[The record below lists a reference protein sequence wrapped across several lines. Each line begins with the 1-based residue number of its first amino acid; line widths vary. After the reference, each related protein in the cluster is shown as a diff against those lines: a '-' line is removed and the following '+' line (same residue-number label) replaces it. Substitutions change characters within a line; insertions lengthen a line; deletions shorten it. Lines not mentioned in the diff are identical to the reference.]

1 MKKAL
6 FYNLLLIS
14 ASYLFSCS
22 RPIARFS
29 MIGEQKVLEQIQFQN
44 ESQKAANYE
53 WNFGDGNTST
63 LPTPNHQYKASG
75 NYTITLKA
83 IDEKGKSKMTEQDIT
98 ITPPSKCLVEL
109 ETAYGSM
116 LIQLYDDTPLHQDNF
131 IKLAEEGYYDSLLFH
146 RVINGFM
153 LQGGDPNS
161 RHAKTNQSLGS
172 GGPGYMVDAEFRD
185 SLVHVKGALAA
196 ARTGD
201 AVNPQKRSSGS
212 QFYIVQGQKL
222 TEDMLAR
229 IEAQKGIRYTKAQRD
244 AYLANGGTPFLDR
257 EYTVFGQVIE
267 GMEVIDKIAAVKTN
281 PGDRPAEDVWMK
293 VRVIR

>member
-6 FYNLLLIS
+6 FYFFLLVGA
-14 ASYLFSCS
+14 ASFSCS

-29 MIGEQKVLEQIQFQN
+29 LNGEQKVLESIQFQN
-44 ESQKAANYE
+44 ESEKAGSYE
-53 WNFGDGNTST
+53 WDFGDGHSSN
-63 LPTPNHQYKASG
+63 LPAPTHQYKTSG

-83 IDEKGKSKMTEQDIT
+83 IDEKGKSKMTEKDIT

-109 ETAYGSM
+109 ETAHGN
-116 LIQLYDDTPLHQDNF
+116 LIIQLYDDTPLHQDNF
-131 IKLAEEGYYDSLLFH
+131 IKLAEEGFYDSLLFH

-153 LQGGDPNS
+153 IQGGDPNS
-161 RHAKTNQSLGS
+161 RHAKPNQSLGS

-201 AVNPQKRSSGS
+201 AVNPLKRSSGS
-212 QFYIVQGQKL
+212 QFYIVHGQKL

-229 IEAQKGIRYTKAQRD
+229 IEAQKGIRYTKTQRD

-293 VRVIR
+293 VRVLR